1 MAMLQITRGYVNGS
15 NYSDLFAE
23 KWQRTRPY
31 QRTPQIPHGKERT
44 PTIHQG
50 LPSGND

>member
-1 MAMLQITRGYVNGS
+1 MDRIIPIYLPK
-15 NYSDLFAE
+15 

>member
-1 MAMLQITRGYVNGS
+1 MDRIIPINLPKSGKEM
-15 NYSDLFAE
+15 
-23 KWQRTRPY
+23 QRTRPY
-31 QRTPQIPHGKERT
+31 QRTPQIRHGKERT